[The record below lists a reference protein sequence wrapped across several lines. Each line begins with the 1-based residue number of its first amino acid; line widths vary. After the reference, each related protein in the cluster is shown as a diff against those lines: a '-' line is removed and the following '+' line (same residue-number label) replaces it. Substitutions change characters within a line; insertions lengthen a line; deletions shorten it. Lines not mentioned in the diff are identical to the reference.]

1 MKKALILSAIMMF
14 SAMLSAQT
22 QQGYVKT
29 KGRIVNGKLVP
40 GQGLKGATV
49 SVKGR
54 TAVLVNANDGAFSFP
69 ITEKQFR
76 LDSVRKKG
84 YQLVDMDALGKI
96 YKHSANPLY
105 LVMETPEQQLQD
117 QLDAER
123 KIRRTLT
130 NQLHQREDEIEALKE
145 QQKITDEE
153 YRQALQKLYEDV
165 DQNEQLVKD
174 MVERYSKIDYDQLN
188 DFDQKISELI
198 LNGELTKA
206 DSMLRTKGNINE
218 RVSQYKKHEA
228 INAKEREEL
237 SQRQEQLEQS
247 EFLAQKELEDLAN
260 DCYRKFEIFKMQHL
274 NDSAAYYIELRAG
287 LDSTNLEWLNE
298 AGNFTYQ
305 YMADNSKALSFFQVA
320 LRQTEKLSGEE
331 KAWGGTI
338 YNNIGLVYSS
348 GIGDYDKAMEYYK
361 KALAIEETIFGESH
375 PDVAASYN
383 NNIGMAHYHQ
393 GDFQKALEYFDKA
406 MTIQEVTLGEN
417 NPDLA
422 TIYNNIGTLYSDLND
437 NEKGLAFLKKA
448 LSIRETSLGRN
459 HPDVAASYNN
469 IGWFYHDQRDYD
481 QALEYLDQ
489 ALSIRENIFG
499 KNHPNV
505 ATSYNNIA
513 TTYKMLYNFDKALSY
528 YQEALS
534 IGEAVYGEFSPFMAV
549 CYDNI
554 GTLFYAQGDYT
565 KALEYVSRSLSIRNI
580 ILKENNPDI
589 ATCYDQIGNIYSSL
603 GDYKKSID
611 CLTHALTIRKAVFG
625 EDNNKVAKSL
635 NSIALLC
642 YKIGD
647 YNTAIDY
654 LDQALNIRKAIF
666 GENHQIT
673 IDQQEQLNICKYWIA
688 VKNDTVNTFCREYC
702 ITATVANDET
712 AAARQ
717 GMTGEYVLLE
727 FEDWNQDSPTS
738 VFDTNEALKG
748 KPKDILV
755 MKDANIEKHH
765 FENTIGIIISVKHVG
780 KNEKQRINK
789 AYEEW
794 KEKNIPK
801 SKPN

>member
-1 MKKALILSAIMMF
+1 MKRFLILSIVMMLGI
-14 SAMLSAQT
+14 MLSAQT

-29 KGRIVNGKLVP
+29 KGRMVNGKLVH

-49 SVKGR
+49 SVHGR
-54 TAVLVNANDGAFSFP
+54 TAVLVNKDDGAFSFP
-69 ITEKQFR
+69 IPEKQFR

-84 YQLVDMDALGKI
+84 YQLVDLDALGKT
-96 YKHSANPLY
+96 YKHSSNPLY
-105 LVMETPEQQLQD
+105 LVMETPEQQLLD
-117 QLDAER
+117 QLAAER

-130 NQLHQREDEIEALKE
+130 NQLHQREDEIEALKAL
-145 QQKITDEE
+145 QKLSDEE
-153 YRQALQKLYEDV
+153 YRQALQKLYEDT

-174 MVERYSKIDYDQLN
+174 MMERYSKIDYDQLSE
-188 DFDQKISELI
+188 FDQRISELI

-206 DSMLRTKGNINE
+206 DSMLRTKGDINE
-218 RVSQYKKHEA
+218 RISQYKKHEA
-228 INAKEREEL
+228 INVKERNDL
-237 SQRQEQLEQS
+237 SQRMEQLEQS
-247 EFLAQKELEDLAN
+247 ETLAQKELEDLAN

-298 AGNFTYQ
+298 AGNFLYQ

-331 KAWGGTI
+331 KAWAGTI
-338 YNNIGLVYSS
+338 YNNIGLVYSG
-348 GIGDYDKAMEYYK
+348 GIGDYDKALEYYK

-375 PDVAASYN
+375 PEVAASYN
-383 NNIGMAHYHQ
+383 NIGVAHYHQ

-406 MTIQEVTLGEN
+406 MTLQEATLGES

-422 TIYNNIGTLYSDLND
+422 TTYNNIGTLYSDLND
-437 NEKGLAFLKKA
+437 NEKGLVFLKKA
-448 LSIRETSLGRN
+448 LSIRETSFGRN

-469 IGWFYHDQRDYD
+469 IGCFYHDQRDYD
-481 QALEYLDQ
+481 QALEYLEQ
-489 ALSIRENIFG
+489 ALSIRETIFG
-499 KNHPNV
+499 KNHPDV

-513 TTYKMLYNFDKALSY
+513 TSYKMLYNFDKAWSY

-534 IGEAVYGEFSPFMAV
+534 IGEAIYGEFSPFMAA

-554 GTLFYAQGDYT
+554 GTLCYAQGDYT
-565 KALEYVSRSLSIRNI
+565 KALEYVSHALSIRNI
-580 ILKENNPDI
+580 ILKENHPDI
-589 ATCYDQIGNIYSSL
+589 ATCYNQIGNIYSSL
-603 GDYKKSID
+603 GDYKKAKD
-611 CLTHALTIRKAVFG
+611 YLTHALTIRKAVFG
-625 EDNNKVAKSL
+625 ENNNKVAKSL
-635 NSIALLC
+635 NNIAMLC
-642 YKIGD
+642 YEIGD

-654 LDQALNIRKAIF
+654 LEQALSIRKAIF
-666 GENHQIT
+666 GEDHQIT
-673 IDQQEQLNICKYWIA
+673 IDQQQQLNTCKYWIA

-717 GMTGEYVLLE
+717 GMSGEYVLLE
-727 FEDWNQDSPTS
+727 YEDWNQDSPTS

-794 KEKNIPK
+794 KEKNSPK
-801 SKPN
+801 SSQN